1 MNIKK
6 RELALQD
13 KYQILFVNRH
23 KYDLTYRTLMLIVCA
38 YLMVIA
44 PSIHAKSTYIGTWNS
59 LYPTSNS
66 ASNASCALCHLSI
79 VGVGLNDYG
88 SDQTNSIAGTIA
100 NRIVDVEGIDSD
112 TDLTLSINISE
123 INANT
128 QPGWTVSAAPGVTG
142 DLDPLGKLNEVAKRA
157 EISKYLLQ
165 AKYGANY
172 IPPTATGTFYTDV
185 QPGDFN
191 ADWIEKLAVDGIT
204 DGCSTTLFCPEMDV
218 TKDQL
223 SMILLKAKYGFMH
236 EPSAASGLI
245 FDDISIGSF
254 AASWIEELSL
264 EGITEGCDSN
274 NFCPE
279 DTVTLEG
286 FSQMLKKT
294 FP

>member
-6 RELALQD
+6 RELALHD
-13 KYQILFVNRH
+13 KYQIYLVSRH
-23 KYDLTYRTLMLIVCA
+23 KYDLAHGILMLIVCGC
-38 YLMVIA
+38 LMMIA
-44 PSIHAKSTYIGTWNS
+44 PSIHAKSTYTATWNS

-66 ASNASCALCHLSI
+66 ASNASCALCHRSI
-79 VGVGLNDYG
+79 VGGALNDYG

-112 TDLTLSINISE
+112 SDLTLSSNLSE

-128 QPGWTVSAAPGVTG
+128 QPGWTDLAAPGVTG

-172 IPPTATGTFYTDV
+172 IPPIATGTYYTDV
-185 QPGDFN
+185 QPGNFN

-204 DGCSTTLFCPEMDV
+204 DGCSATLFCPEMDV

-236 EPSAASGLI
+236 EPTAASGLI

-254 AASWIEELSL
+254 AASWIEQLNL
-264 EGITEGCDSN
+264 EGITEGCDTN